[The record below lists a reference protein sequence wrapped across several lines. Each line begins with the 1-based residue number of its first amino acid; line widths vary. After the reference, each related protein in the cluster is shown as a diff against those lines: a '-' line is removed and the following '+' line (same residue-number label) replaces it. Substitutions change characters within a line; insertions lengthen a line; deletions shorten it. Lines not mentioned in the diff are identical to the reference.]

1 MNLLCDQSYLRTPGI
16 RAPWSKEDR
25 NLSPTSSAASRS
37 PASRSADVI
46 DFAPTADAD
55 EGAAIA
61 EAIRRTVLR
70 SLDDS
75 KAENVTDIDIT
86 GKSPLAD
93 RMIVASGRSQRH
105 VGAVS
110 DRLLRDLKDAGFG
123 SPKVEGLPAAD
134 WVLIDAGDVIVHL
147 FRPEV
152 REFYNLERMW
162 MTERSEPAD
171 A

>member
-1 MNLLCDQSYLRTPGI
+1 MGIHAPDGALSPGQG
-16 RAPWSKEDR
+16 RGGP
-25 NLSPTSSAASRS
+25 NLSPTSST
-37 PASRSADVI
+37 ASRSADVI
-46 DFAPTADAD
+46 DFAPGTDVSD
-55 EGAAIA
+55 KVSDEEGAAIA
-61 EAIRRTVLR
+61 QAIARTVLD
-70 SLDDS
+70 SLEDS

-123 SPKVEGLPAAD
+123 TPKVEGLPAAD
-134 WVLIDAGDVIVHL
+134 WVLVDVGDVIVHL

-162 MTERSEPAD
+162 MAERAED